1 MTKPWLR
8 SGKTFKVLKT
18 QTKMQLKKVQSQLRQ
33 EILLKRKKMRSLWK
47 ISLTITT
54 CWNNSCSSTR
64 MTLSPALMFQLV
76 QTSWWVIYP
85 TKIFQKTNSKS
96 NKPTRR
102 IIKSERSHFKNWVK
116 RMSFKKVSS
125 EVRFWNTEN
134 PTKRH
139 MSITSIVVSS
149 ILNRCS
155 STVQRLKEE
164 SRLSQERLL
173 QILTGS

>member
-8 SGKTFKVLKT
+8 LGRTFKVLET
-18 QTKMQLKKVQSQLRQ
+18 QTKMQLKKVQSQLHQ

-47 ISLTITT
+47 IYQTITT
-54 CWNNSCSSTR
+54 CLNNNYSSIR
-64 MTLSPALMFQLV
+64 MTRSPASMYLLA

-102 IIKSERSHFKNWVK
+102 IIKSERSHFKNSLK
-116 RMSFKKVSS
+116 RMSFRKVCS
-125 EVRFWNTEN
+125 EVRFWNTGK

-155 STVQRLKEE
+155 STVQLLKVE